1 MEEDTAATPDVPSPA
16 AVDPAAA
23 RREAR
28 RRKILEN
35 SNNRLSKIV
44 GREMETSSVPTAQP
58 QPPDVAP
65 AAEVIPDEF
74 TSPPV
79 KLPDII
85 YPDPE
90 DERMVYDPLLGESEP
105 PIDFSSLNGMMNG
118 QNGDIFQL
126 LNSLNRAQGGNG
138 GAFGTTDGTTS
149 AGAAQPEQYVR
160 LRRTL
165 RLRIHLVVAA
175 VAIYLLFA
183 SGYERFIG
191 GSVFL
196 PLLAWELIEL
206 IMIGPSESSAVSPLL
221 GMVLLL
227 GGIPMRTSQILQKV
241 LGTIQKVLRDVTFF
255 VFFFVLT
262 HLAWSMFGLGI
273 ELRYVLGYDQ
283 LEPPTITHSNLV
295 GLAS

>member
-1 MEEDTAATPDVPSPA
+1 MEEDTASTPDVPSPA

-44 GREMETSSVPTAQP
+44 GREMETTPVPTMQSP
-58 QPPDVAP
+58 LPDVAA
-65 AAEVIPDEF
+65 AAEVIADEF
-74 TSPPV
+74 SSPI

-90 DERMVYDPLLGESEP
+90 DERMVYDPLMGESEP

-126 LNSLNRAQGGNG
+126 LNSLNRAQGGNAG
-138 GAFGTTDGTTS
+138 FGATDGTAS
-149 AGAAQPEQYVR
+149 ASSGQPEQNVR
-160 LRRTL
+160 LRLAL
-165 RLRIHLVVAA
+165 RLRIHLIVAA
-175 VAIYLLFA
+175 IIIYLLFA

-206 IMIGPSESSAVSPLL
+206 IMVGASEPASGMPLL

-227 GGIPMRTSQILQKV
+227 GGIPMRTSQLLQKV
-241 LGTIQKVLRDVTFF
+241 LGTIQKVMRDVTFF

-262 HLAWSMFGLGI
+262 HLAWSLFGLGI

-283 LEPPTITHSNLV
+283 PEPPTIAHSNLV
-295 GLAS
+295 GLTS

>member
-1 MEEDTAATPDVPSPA
+1 MEEDSVSTPDVA

-44 GREMETSSVPTAQP
+44 GREMETTTIPTTQP
-58 QPPDVAP
+58 PLPDVAP

-74 TSPPV
+74 SSPV

-90 DERMVYDPLLGESEP
+90 DERMVYDPLLSESEP

-126 LNSLNRAQGGNG
+126 LNSLNRAQGGNAG
-138 GAFGTTDGTTS
+138 FGQGATDGTAS
-149 AGAAQPEQYVR
+149 ASSVQPEQYPR

-175 VAIYLLFA
+175 IIIYLLFA
-183 SGYERFIG
+183 GGYERFIG

-206 IMIGPSESSAVSPLL
+206 IMLGSSEPTAGLPLL

-227 GGIPMRTSQILQKV
+227 GGIPMRTSQLLQKV
-241 LGTIQKVLRDVTFF
+241 LGTIHKVMRDVTFF

-262 HLAWSMFGLGI
+262 HLAWSLFGLGI

-283 LEPPTITHSNLV
+283 PEPPTIAHSNLV